1 MSAAKIPH
9 ENNAVY
15 TCVFR
20 ARELMYRCER
30 LTTARLTQVS
40 AARRGS
46 VRTTKHLS
54 KHQTPTPIC
63 ARSVTGEA
71 GENGQSSGAV
81 GERQARIRPSVTS
94 EVVGALYRVGRS
106 LSTGSPAG
114 RVAYCSETS
123 RGRRARLDVLYSQA
137 AVSRVLSL

>member
-81 GERQARIRPSVTS
+81 GERQARIRPGYLRSGWGPLPGRAIAIDWVT
-94 EVVGALYRVGRS
+94 GRS
-106 LSTGSPAG
+106 G
-114 RVAYCSETS
+114 RI
-123 RGRRARLDVLYSQA
+123 LQ
-137 AVSRVLSL
+137 